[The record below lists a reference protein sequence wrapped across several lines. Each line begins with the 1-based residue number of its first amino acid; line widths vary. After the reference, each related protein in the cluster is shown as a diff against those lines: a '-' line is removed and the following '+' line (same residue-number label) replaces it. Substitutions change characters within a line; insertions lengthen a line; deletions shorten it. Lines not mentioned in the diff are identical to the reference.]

1 MSTSN
6 IELACN
12 TDIGL
17 LRSRNEDNVGIWPE
31 HSLAI
36 LADGIGGNNAGQ
48 LASKVAVDATYE
60 NWINTVAS
68 ISETGGGF
76 SGSASGD
83 LLMVAVS
90 IANHQI
96 HDLVKTEADLDGM
109 GSTIIAC
116 YFGDETVHVVHLG
129 DSRLYQLRDG
139 ILTQLTVDHTF
150 AQRSYELGEIKE
162 SEIST
167 YPGGNFLLKSL
178 GTDLAIEPD
187 VLEIEPQQGDLY
199 LLCSD
204 GLSDMVAPDEITTTL
219 TEHSANLEI
228 ALQALIDLANA
239 NGGRDNIAVAIA
251 RYPST

>member
-60 NWINTVAS
+60 NWINTVAT

-116 YFGDETVHVVHLG
+116 YFGDESVHVIHLG

-150 AQRSYELGEIKE
+150 AQRSYELGEITE

-219 TEHSANLEI
+219 TEHSANLET

-239 NGGRDNIAVAIA
+239 NGGRDNIAVALA

>member
-68 ISETGGGF
+68 MSETSGGF

-239 NGGRDNIAVAIA
+239 NGGRDNIAVALA

>member
-17 LRSRNEDNVGIWPE
+17 LRSRNEDNVAIWPE

-116 YFGDETVHVVHLG
+116 HFGDAAIHVVHLG

-167 YPGGNFLLKSL
+167 YPGGKFLLKSL

-204 GLSDMVAPDEITTTL
+204 GLSDMVAPDAITTTL
-219 TEHSANLEI
+219 TEHSANLEA
-228 ALQALIDLANA
+228 ALQALSDLANA
-239 NGGRDNIAVAIA
+239 NGGRDNIAVALA

>member
-17 LRSRNEDNVGIWPE
+17 LRSRNEDNVAIWPE

-219 TEHSANLEI
+219 TEHSANREI

-239 NGGRDNIAVAIA
+239 NGGRDNIAVALA

>member
-17 LRSRNEDNVGIWPE
+17 LRSRNEDNVAIWPE

-116 YFGDETVHVVHLG
+116 YFGDESVHVVHLG
-129 DSRLYQLRDG
+129 DSRLYQLRNG

-239 NGGRDNIAVAIA
+239 NGGRDNIAVALA

>member
-239 NGGRDNIAVAIA
+239 NGGRDNIAVALA

>member
-116 YFGDETVHVVHLG
+116 HFGDEAIHVVHLG

-239 NGGRDNIAVAIA
+239 NGGRDNIAVALA

>member
-178 GTDLAIEPD
+178 GSDLAIEPD

-239 NGGRDNIAVAIA
+239 NGGRDNIAVALA

>member
-17 LRSRNEDNVGIWPE
+17 LRSRNEDNVAIWPE

-68 ISETGGGF
+68 MSGASGGF

-116 YFGDETVHVVHLG
+116 HFGDEAIHVVHLG

-204 GLSDMVAPDEITTTL
+204 GLSDMVAPDAITTTL
-219 TEHSANLEI
+219 TEHSANLETC
-228 ALQALIDLANA
+228 LLYTSPSP
-239 NGGRDNIAVAIA
+239 RD
-251 RYPST
+251 

>member
-17 LRSRNEDNVGIWPE
+17 LRSRNEDNVAIWPE

-68 ISETGGGF
+68 MSGASGGF

-116 YFGDETVHVVHLG
+116 HFGDEAIHVVHLG

-187 VLEIEPQQGDLY
+187 VLELEPQQGDLY